1 MGKTGKRGRISG
13 FLQTIKIILPL
24 AGVLAVLFVS
34 WNGSYF
40 GSRVL
45 VRYFGWSFPDYGY
58 HLFVMAVQV
67 VLFFCI
73 GGGIAFATRGKDQQ
87 FYVPIL
93 TAMRQI
99 SKGDFKV
106 ELDSGKYRQFG
117 GIVEGI
123 NEMANELS
131 RMETMRQDFIASV
144 SHEIQSPLTSIRG
157 FAAALQD
164 EGLSPVTRKHY
175 LDIIEAE
182 SRRLSGLS
190 DNLLKLSVLE
200 AESFPFERKPYRLDK
215 QVQEMILAAEP
226 QWLGK
231 EIEVEAELAE
241 TTVTGVQDLLSQV
254 WTNLLHN
261 SIKFTPQGGQIT
273 VTLRTDEEWI
283 EVEVKDSGI
292 GMAEEDLPRIFER
305 FYKVDRSRSV
315 SSGGGS
321 GLGLPLVKRIIELH
335 EGSVQVTSRPGEG
348 TSFRVRLPQQTG

>member
-1 MGKTGKRGRISG
+1 MLSRIKKVW
-13 FLQTIKIILPL
+13 KIINVIAPIAGIL
-24 AGVLAVLFVS
+24 AMLFIS

-40 GSRVL
+40 GSRLL
-45 VRYFGWSFPDYGY
+45 VRHFGWSFSEYGY
-58 HLFVMAVQV
+58 HLFIMGMQV
-67 VLFFCI
+67 IIFFCVA
-73 GGGIAFATRGKDQQ
+73 GAIAFATRGQDQR

-99 SKGDFKV
+99 SKGDFKI
-106 ELDSGKYRQFG
+106 ELENSRQYRQFG

-131 RMETMRQDFIASV
+131 RMETLRQDFISNV

-164 EGLSPVTRKHY
+164 DSLSTESRKHY

-190 DNLLKLSVLE
+190 DNLLKLSALE

-215 QVQEMILAAEP
+215 QLQEMILASEP

-231 EIEVEAELAE
+231 DIEVEADLAE
-241 TTVTGVQDLLSQV
+241 TTVVAVKDLLSQV

-261 SIKFTPQGGQIT
+261 SIKFTPQGGRIT
-273 VTLRTDEEWI
+273 VSLRISEEWI

-292 GMAEEDLPRIFER
+292 GIAEEELPRIFER
-305 FYKVDRSRSV
+305 FYKVDKSRSV
-315 SSGGGS
+315 SGGGGS
-321 GLGLPLVKRIIELH
+321 GLGLPLVKKIVELH
-335 EGSVQVTSRPGEG
+335 EGSIQITSRPGEG
-348 TSFRVRLPQQTG
+348 TASVVRIPLQVR